1 MSPFLVRLSLLS
13 LAKFPTTSTKV
24 TNTNTKYNKHRNVH
38 VRKCSHKHVFLGRQT
53 LALFQS
59 NFEIQMITQ
68 TLKIANSK
76 ITFTN
81 TKTKQMQIGLI
92 SKTKIHYIREAVIY
106 VLAEFVR

>member
-24 TNTNTKYNKHRNVH
+24 TNTNTNTKYNRHRNMH
-38 VRKCSHKHVFLGRQT
+38 VRKCFQKYVFLGRQT
-53 LALFQS
+53 LALFHS

-92 SKTKIHYIREAVIY
+92 SKTKIHYIKQ
-106 VLAEFVR
+106 L